1 MRFGLLGRLDV
12 LTGTGVPVH
21 LPGALSRAIVGR
33 LLLGRGSVVQRDVII
48 DELWWERETKDPVNA
63 LQVQVTK
70 LRSAFAAAGEPDR
83 FLSGH
88 GGYRLVLTDADEIDA
103 VLFEDALREGRE
115 HLRAQ
120 RYEAAEQRL
129 RSGLSRWRGRALG
142 DLSGRPFDA
151 ERTRLEGLRA
161 AAVEEVADAGLALG
175 RAAELVPELAAAVRE
190 EPLYEGVRRRY
201 MLALYRS
208 GRHTEALAAYEE
220 GRKILDAELGAD
232 PSPELRSLHSSILR
246 HDRSLRGTSPAS
258 PSPASPSPASSPS
271 APAPAPPAPP
281 AAAAR
286 EGNLLRPLGPFI
298 GRQDDLVALR
308 QRIDAQRLVTVVGP
322 GGVGKTR
329 LTLEVCG
336 LLAPRRD
343 AVWWVDLAA
352 TDAQGA
358 QASVTA
364 ALGLSDASVPPGQPP
379 HDPVHR
385 LTAFLAERH
394 VVLALD
400 NCEHVLDAIAP
411 LVGAVLERCPRLTVV
426 ATSREPL
433 ALPGEVLHALAPMSP
448 EDSAEL
454 FSVRAL
460 MVNPSF
466 GTDERTRED
475 VLTLVRRLEG
485 LPLAVELAVPH
496 VRMLS
501 PHEITLRLDDRFALL
516 TRGDRAAPARHQT
529 LRAVLDWSYALLDAR
544 EQALLARF
552 ALYVGGCSLRGAEE
566 AGLLPGADSTELIH
580 VMTQLVE
587 KSLLFTVRGEG
598 GTRLQMLE
606 TVREYA
612 RERLYEHDGGSAGAE
627 EGFTAWAMSFA
638 EAAVSGLSSDD
649 QTAWAARTAEEA
661 TNLRAASA
669 LLASRSRSADALLLE
684 ARLGYFW
691 FISGREEEG
700 IERLARTLAAYDA
713 EAPTRTDAPTRAEEW
728 AFYYTIAWLSW
739 LSHIIGR
746 HADARRYGVRNQ
758 GYWQG
763 ADHPDLAVLG
773 PCYDALLALLNADD
787 QVEELFA
794 AAEAGI
800 VGTEHHWDR
809 ANLQAAWSQ
818 WCLGTGDAAGARD
831 HGRTGVAAATQAHD
845 AFSRATCLV
854 FCGDAEES
862 DGRPE
867 RAREQW
873 DEAAEVLRTIGA
885 RGRLGSVLVRL
896 AYLDLG
902 EGRPDAAEPRLA
914 EAASL
919 ADGLTSADLTAAV
932 GNLRALLAAHR
943 GRHAEAGEAFARV
956 WAMHEAPPTRRAVAA
971 LGLLAVARPASQP
984 PRQAG
989 PSAPAG
995 PQSRAEL
1002 LRQATAMH
1010 GRVLEPLAHR
1020 AVGRLLADWGG
1031 RCGEEGH
1038 PGDGPLLHERLFRG
1052 PSVRAAF
1059 S

>member
-12 LTGTGVPVH
+12 LTGTGVAVR
-21 LPGALSRAIVGR
+21 LPGALPRAIVAR
-33 LLLGRGSVVQRDVII
+33 LLLGRGAVVQRDVII

-83 FLSGH
+83 FVSGH
-88 GGYRLVLTDADEIDA
+88 GGYRLVLADADEVDT
-103 VLFEDALREGRE
+103 VLFEDALREGRD

-129 RSGLSRWRGRALG
+129 RAGLSRWRGRALD
-142 DLSGRPFDA
+142 DLFGRPFDA

-161 AAVEEVADAGLALG
+161 AAVEEAADAGLALG

-190 EPLYEGVRRRY
+190 EPLREGVRRRY

-220 GRKILDAELGAD
+220 GRKILDVELGAD

-246 HDRSLRGTSPAS
+246 HDPSLRGTTPVSPAT
-258 PSPASPSPASSPS
+258 
-271 APAPAPPAPP
+271 APAPA

-298 GRQDDLVALR
+298 GRRDDLAALR
-308 QRIDAQRLVTVVGP
+308 QRIEAGRLVTVVGP

-336 LLAPRRD
+336 LLAPGRD

-352 TDAQGA
+352 ADAQGA

-411 LVGAVLERCPRLTVV
+411 LVGAVLQRCPRLTVV

-433 ALPGEVLHALAPMSP
+433 ALYGEVLHTLAPMAA

-460 MVNPSF
+460 MVNPAF
-466 GTDERTRED
+466 ATDERTSQD
-475 VLTLVRRLEG
+475 VLALVRRLEG

-516 TRGDRAAPARHQT
+516 SKGDRTAPARHRT
-529 LRAVLDWSYALLDAR
+529 LRAVLDWSYALLDAQ
-544 EQALLARF
+544 EQSLLARLS
-552 ALYVGGCSLRGAEE
+552 LYVGGCSLRGAEE
-566 AGLLPGADSTELIH
+566 AALLPGADGTELVH

-587 KSLLFTVRGEG
+587 KSLLFPVREEG
-598 GTRLQMLE
+598 GTRVQMLE

-612 RERLYEHDGGSAGAE
+612 RERLYEDDGRGTEAE
-627 EGFTAWAMSFA
+627 EAFTAWAMSFA

-649 QTAWAARTAEEA
+649 QRAWAARTAEEA

-669 LLASRSRSADALLLE
+669 LLAARSRSADVLLIE

-700 IERLARTLAAYDA
+700 IQRLARALAAYDA
-713 EAPTRTDAPTRAEEW
+713 DAPARTEAPTWAEEW

-739 LSHIIGR
+739 LSHIVGR
-746 HADARRYGVRNQ
+746 HADARGYGIRNQ
-758 GYWQG
+758 GYWQSAG
-763 ADHPDLAVLG
+763 HPDLAVLG
-773 PCYDALLALLNADD
+773 PCYDALLALLNADG
-787 QVEELFA
+787 QVEELFS

-818 WCLGTGDAAGARD
+818 WCLGTGDAPGARD
-831 HGRTGVAAATQAHD
+831 HGRTGVEAATQAHD

-862 DGRPE
+862 GGRPE

-873 DEAAEVLRTIGA
+873 GEAAEVFRTIGA
-885 RGRLGSVLVRL
+885 RGRLGFALVRL

-932 GNLRALLAAHR
+932 GNLRALLAEHR
-943 GRHAEAGEAFARV
+943 GLLAEAGEVFAQV
-956 WAMHEAPPTRRAVAA
+956 WAMHEAPPTRRAVTG
-971 LGLLAVARPASQP
+971 LGLVAVARSSAGQEAATGEPADEPPGRTAP
-984 PRQAG
+984 PR
-989 PSAPAG
+989 P
-995 PQSRAEL
+995 AEL
-1002 LRQATAMH
+1002 LRQVTAVH

-1031 RCGEEGH
+1031 RGGEEGR